1 MQTKKTT
8 CRTPKGKRLLKKAAA
23 FFAKETEEEVK
34 FERRLTMPVVN
45 VNLLVDEKT
54 YAGVKTGVLEL
65 CGMAKYVDN
74 KRVAKH
80 IPAVADAAKEGA
92 VKAIDF
98 IREHK
103 KGTIVIGGVLIVG
116 GAITGAVGYIAT
128 HDQRKC
134 QKQFAK
140 NLQIYLDAAQE
151 GNLTIEILNALIDS
165 LNALSKDNPSKTVDL
180 KITAS
185 QFSNLIC
192 SIFDYTIRLAVANNI
207 DPALIS
213 KPKMLKK
220 KTYLDLQYY
229 LDMQKSI
236 FELVA

>member
-1 MQTKKTT
+1 
-8 CRTPKGKRLLKKAAA
+8 
-23 FFAKETEEEVK
+23 
-34 FERRLTMPVVN
+34 MPVVN

-54 YAGVKTGVLEL
+54 YAGVKAGVLEL
-65 CGMAKYVDN
+65 CGMAKNVDN

-103 KGTIVIGGVLIVG
+103 KGAIVIGGVLIVG
-116 GAITGAVGYIAT
+116 GAITGTVGYIAT
-128 HDQRKC
+128 RDQRKRE
-134 QKQFAK
+134 KQFAK

-151 GNLTIEILNALIDS
+151 GNLTIEILDALIDS

-180 KITAS
+180 KITAF
-185 QFSNLIC
+185 QFSDLIRI
-192 SIFDYTIRLAVANNI
+192 IFDYTIRLAEANNI

-236 FELVA
+236 FEQVA

>member
-1 MQTKKTT
+1 
-8 CRTPKGKRLLKKAAA
+8 
-23 FFAKETEEEVK
+23 
-34 FERRLTMPVVN
+34 MPVVN

-54 YAGVKTGVLEL
+54 YAGVKAGVLEL
-65 CGMAKYVDN
+65 CGMAKNVDN

-103 KGTIVIGGVLIVG
+103 KGAIVIGGVLIVG
-116 GAITGAVGYIAT
+116 GAITGTVGYIAT
-128 HDQRKC
+128 RDQRKC
-134 QKQFAK
+134 EKQFAK

-151 GNLTIEILNALIDS
+151 GNLTIEILDALIDS

-185 QFSNLIC
+185 QFSGLIR
-192 SIFDYTIRLAVANNI
+192 SIFDYTIRLAEANNI

-236 FELVA
+236 FEQVA

>member
-1 MQTKKTT
+1 
-8 CRTPKGKRLLKKAAA
+8 
-23 FFAKETEEEVK
+23 
-34 FERRLTMPVVN
+34 MPIVN

-54 YAGVKTGVLEL
+54 YAGVKAGVLEL
-65 CGMAKYVDN
+65 CGMAKNVDN

-103 KGTIVIGGVLIVG
+103 KGAIVIGGVLIVG
-116 GAITGAVGYIAT
+116 GTITGTVGYIAT
-128 HDQRKC
+128 HDQRKRE
-134 QKQFAK
+134 KQFAK

-151 GNLTIEILNALIDS
+151 GNLTIEILDALIGS

-185 QFSNLIC
+185 QFSDLIR
-192 SIFDYTIRLAVANNI
+192 SIFDYTIRLAEANNI

-236 FELVA
+236 FEQVA

>member
-1 MQTKKTT
+1 
-8 CRTPKGKRLLKKAAA
+8 
-23 FFAKETEEEVK
+23 
-34 FERRLTMPVVN
+34 MPVVN

-54 YAGVKTGVLEL
+54 YAGVKAGVLEL
-65 CGMAKYVDN
+65 CGMAKNVDN

-103 KGTIVIGGVLIVG
+103 KGAIVIGGVLIVG
-116 GAITGAVGYIAT
+116 GAITGTVGYIAT
-128 HDQRKC
+128 RDQRKRE
-134 QKQFAK
+134 KQFAK

-151 GNLTIEILNALIDS
+151 GNLTIEILDALIDS
-165 LNALSKDNPSKTVDL
+165 LNALSKDDPSKTVDL

-185 QFSNLIC
+185 QFSDLIR
-192 SIFDYTIRLAVANNI
+192 SIFDYTIRLAEANNI

-236 FELVA
+236 FEQVA